1 MAIPFANRK
10 AWADLPDLSLREKP
24 SFTMTEI
31 HDEFSKVLRTPLS
44 NVFECIQVISRSKLC
59 LTFVDKPR
67 MEETMNLGLEFR
79 GHLVSLTPLH
89 SKTWITVS
97 RVQFGVPW
105 EAVKAALIPYGS
117 IDRSRRESL
126 NNVSTGSI
134 SVLMQLTS
142 PIPSKLTVVSRTC
155 FVFYRGQPRTCFKCG
170 ESGHQKDTCPRNA
183 PRSDSMNGL
192 PSSSTWGNQQSRD
205 LVPSNANLDVS
216 GLSTGDATT
225 SVVLPNTSHSSES
238 TSTDAVTNVIPLVSS
253 PSIEPANTT
262 ASRDNL
268 IISDIPGSST
278 TVNEPLPA
286 SNHSAGII
294 GSALSLIS
302 DTPDPQTVLEPIGNM
317 YPTTDTSE
325 MDLTPSSI
333 ADIPLPV
340 TSSDEPDPP
349 PVRPIVDN
357 SKNATNINMIKN
369 TNKPAG
375 ETSAD
380 ITNDQMDQ
388 SDLPSDSNDAT
399 PSHDTSYIKRK
410 TTLSRTRSKKSAK
423 NNTHLPTSHDGRGVS
438 KTVVTHRSLKRLKP
452 LSSQSSS
459 QNATATSPAPWLRK
473 STKPSIPPNPSS
485 KNPFNILEVQPTT
498 EESVDEMSDEESQSD
513 AYDPTLSEGSSE
525 NEESSSE
532 ESEEEIEDYTPLID
546 KTTGQLIVDTAPK
559 KGTIP
564 NPPFLSS
571 TSFN

>member
-10 AWADLPDLSLREKP
+10 AWADLPDLSLRDKP
-24 SFTMTEI
+24 SFTMAEI
-31 HDEFSKVLRTPLS
+31 HEEFSKVLRTPLS

-59 LTFVDKPR
+59 LTFTDKPR

-105 EAVKAALIPYGS
+105 ETVRAALLPYGS
-117 IDRSRRESL
+117 IDRVRRESF
-126 NNVSTGSI
+126 NNISTGSI
-134 SVLMQLTS
+134 SVLMLLTS
-142 PIPSKLTVVSRTC
+142 PIPSKLTVASRTC

-183 PRSDSMNGL
+183 PRSDSTNGL

-205 LVPSNANLDVS
+205 LVPSNVNLDVG
-216 GLSTGDATT
+216 GLSTGDALT
-225 SVVLPNTSHSSES
+225 SAVLPNTSRPSES
-238 TSTDAVTNVIPLVSS
+238 ASTDAVINVTPLVNS
-253 PSIEPANTT
+253 PSIEPVNTT
-262 ASRDNL
+262 VPRDNL
-268 IISDIPGSST
+268 IISVIPGAST

-286 SNHSAGII
+286 SNHSADII
-294 GSALSLIS
+294 EPALGLIR
-302 DTPDPQTVLEPIGNM
+302 DTPNPHAVLEPIGHM
-317 YPTTDTSE
+317 CPTTDTSQ
-325 MDLTPSSI
+325 MDLTPSSV

-349 PVRPIVDN
+349 PVRPIVAN
-357 SKNATNINMIKN
+357 PKSTNNINTTKN
-369 TNKPAG
+369 KTKPA
-375 ETSAD
+375 EEASANIID
-380 ITNDQMDQ
+380 NQMDQ

-399 PSHDTSYIKRK
+399 PLQDTSYVKRK

-423 NNTHLPTSHDGRGVS
+423 NTTHLPTSHDGRRVS
-438 KTVVTHRSLKRLKP
+438 KTMVTHRSLKRLKP

-459 QNATATSPAPWLRK
+459 QNAAATSPAPWLRK
-473 STKPSIPPNPSS
+473 STRPSIPPNPSS
-485 KNPFNILEVQPTT
+485 NNPFNILEVQPTT

-513 AYDPTLSEGSSE
+513 AHDPTLSEGSSE
-525 NEESSSE
+525 TEESSSE
-532 ESEEEIEDYTPLID
+532 ESEEEIEDYTPLVD
-546 KTTGQLIVDTAPK
+546 KTTGQLIVDSAPK

-571 TSFN
+571 TSIN